1 MFERSAELEQAAC
14 VNETGIYGVRKE
26 VNFRN
31 GQHLEISDNKFQIPW
46 TNGQVG
52 DGSKELRWR
61 HRRTEGGG

>member
-1 MFERSAELEQAAC
+1 ML
-14 VNETGIYGVRKE
+14 TIYGVRKE

-31 GQHLEISDNKFQIPW
+31 VQHLEISDNKIQIPW

-52 DGSKELRWR
+52 EGSEELRWR